1 MSDNDSKSKARLLLT
16 VREMLNEIGL
26 AKSLPVIRWLG
37 VCISAVI
44 KRICT
49 EVYINEKSM
58 ERIKQTVGN
67 NPVLYLPSHRSYADF
82 ILMSYLFFTYD
93 IEIPSIAAG
102 MGLYSL
108 KHKKSKSNKNFLVK
122 NRFPWNDWYGISSPE
137 NWCIFYSS

>member
-58 ERIKQTVGN
+58 ERIKKTVGN

-102 MGLYSL
+102 MGWFYIL
-108 KHKKSKSNKNFLVK
+108 NFFCPSI
-122 NRFPWNDWYGISSPE
+122 NFIHFQISMV
-137 NWCIFYSS
+137 